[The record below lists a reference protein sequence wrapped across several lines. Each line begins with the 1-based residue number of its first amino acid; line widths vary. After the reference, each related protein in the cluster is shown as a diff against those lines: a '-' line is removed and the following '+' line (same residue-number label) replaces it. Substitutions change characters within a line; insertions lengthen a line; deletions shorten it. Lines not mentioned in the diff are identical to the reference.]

1 MTFSLLLDCQSGGLA
16 NVYQVRGKATAI
28 YACLKRKCWRKNKI
42 FTQEFFVREESFE
55 ASVSFECRGDEEG
68 MCWRYLN
75 SRQKRKNKKD

>member
-1 MTFSLLLDCQSGGLA
+1 MYIKYGG
-16 NVYQVRGKATAI
+16 
-28 YACLKRKCWRKNKI
+28 KRRYICMFETKMLEKNKI

-75 SRQKRKNKKD
+75 SRQKRKTKKIK